1 MLLLCRRDQDH
12 DLVHRRRDVVDRQL
26 LVCQLM
32 DHLNDKDLQLV
43 RHPYVVGNY
52 LDRLFLQDV
61 VYLVALQNQD
71 AQNRDAVPTFQ
82 GAHRLNRQD
91 VVVDEE
97 LRFQLKMDYFPDVV
111 GAQRHLFQLNQQLK
125 MDCYPDEG
133 S

>member
-12 DLVHRRRDVVDRQL
+12 DLVHRRLDVVDRQL

-43 RHPYVVGNY
+43 RHSYVVGNY

-82 GAHRLNRQD
+82 GERQLNRRT
-91 VVVDEE
+91 
-97 LRFQLKMDYFPDVV
+97 LWWTRNC
-111 GAQRHLFQLNQQLK
+111 A
-125 MDCYPDEG
+125 
-133 S
+133 SS